1 MPISFFRRL
10 PLAALLLPLPLL
22 AAPTDCPSADA
33 PLDLSGVV
41 AQALCRNPDSRA
53 AWLSVQ
59 AQQSRLAVAKAS
71 YYPTLDASASQSR
84 SFGDNGSAN
93 TTSAR
98 LSAGWLLY
106 DFGARSSNKRQAEQV
121 LEALQATQENTTQ
134 KVMQQAVDAYYAW
147 YAADEALTAARAS
160 LDAAQETLRAAE
172 TRQRVGAGTL
182 SDVLQART
190 AMSQATLGVIQRD
203 GTREIAR
210 GTVAQA
216 LGLRAP
222 SPVTLAAP
230 STTLPADLQ
239 PPPFEALAEALPE
252 RRPDLRAQKL
262 TVEAAR
268 SSRDNVNA
276 QDRPSISLSANDGL
290 SRQSGAGSGF
300 RESGSVGVSISVPL
314 FAGGR
319 YRAQEA
325 IAERQVE
332 QAELEYERLNLTAS
346 SELWTAWQGVRTT
359 AATVEASQ
367 AVVASASEAHRAALA
382 RYKAGLGSL
391 IEVLNAQSTLADA
404 RQQEA
409 ATRFNWHRARITLIK
424 ASGVL
429 NTAALETGTA
439 P

>member
-1 MPISFFRRL
+1 MSRSSF
-10 PLAALLLPLPLL
+10 LALPLL
-22 AAPTDCPSADA
+22 ALAFPALAAPDCPSANV

-59 AQQSRLAVAKAS
+59 MQQSRLKSAKSA
-71 YYPTLDASASQSR
+71 YYPTLDASASQSH
-84 SFGDNGSAN
+84 SFGDAGAAD

-106 DFGARSSNKRQAEQV
+106 DFGARSANKRQAEQV
-121 LEALQATQENTTQ
+121 LEALQATRENTTQ
-134 KVMQQAVDAYYAW
+134 KIMQQAVDAYYAW

-160 LDAAQETLRAAE
+160 EEAARETLRATE
-172 TRQRVGAGTL
+172 TRQKVGAGTL
-182 SDVLQART
+182 ADVLQART
-190 AMSQATLGVIQRD
+190 ALSQATLGVIQRD

-216 LGLRAP
+216 LGLPAP
-222 SPVTLAAP
+222 SGLTLVPPPA
-230 STTLPADLQ
+230 TLPDDLQ
-239 PPPFEALAEALPE
+239 PPAFESLAEALPE

-262 TVEAAR
+262 TVEASRA
-268 SSRDNVNA
+268 SRDNVNA
-276 QDRPSISLSANDGL
+276 QDRPTISLSASDGL

-300 RESGSVGVSISVPL
+300 REAGSVGISVSVPL

-319 YRAQEA
+319 YRAQEE

-332 QAELEYERLNLTAS
+332 QAELDYERLVLSAS

-367 AVVASASEAHRAALA
+367 AVVASAGEAHRAALA

-391 IEVLNAQSTLADA
+391 IEVLNAQSALADA

-409 ATRFNWHRARITLIK
+409 ATRFNWHRARISLIK
-424 ASGVL
+424 SSGVL